1 MIQKIHNLHVI
12 CMSKKFTK
20 KLCYIISVC
29 VYIYIY
35 IYIYILVIN
44 SSNMVSDIRVIVNS

>member
-1 MIQKIHNLHVI
+1 
-12 CMSKKFTK
+12 MSKKFTK